1 MNSILRQQRGL
12 TLISW
17 LVILMMV
24 GFFILLGL
32 RLAPVYMQ
40 NYTVKNIITDLQ
52 QESGISRKPA
62 SEIRELL
69 LRRFDVNGIENLGR
83 ENIKISRAR
92 GKTKIEVAYETRK
105 HIAGNVDVVVTFNE
119 SFDQIAN

>member
-1 MNSILRQQRGL
+1 MNSTLRRQQGL

-24 GFFILLGL
+24 GFFIMLGL

-40 NYTVKNIITDLQ
+40 NYTVKNILTDLQ
-52 QESGISRKPA
+52 QEPLISRKPPG
-62 SEIRELL
+62 EIRQML
-69 LRRFDVNGIENLGR
+69 LRRFDINGIENLGR
-83 ENIKISRAR
+83 ENIKVSRAG
-92 GKTKIEVAYETRK
+92 GKTKVEVAYETRQ

-119 SFDQIAN
+119 SLDLIAN